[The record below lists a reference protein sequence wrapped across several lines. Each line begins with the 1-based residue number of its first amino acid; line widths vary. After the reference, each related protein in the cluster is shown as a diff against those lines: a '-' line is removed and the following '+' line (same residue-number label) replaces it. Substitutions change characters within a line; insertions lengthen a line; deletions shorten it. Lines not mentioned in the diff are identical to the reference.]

1 MKHFVLALALL
12 TGTVVVASAPARAA
26 EEGMALSFVDKDAD
40 SKVAEAI
47 AAMQAWAE
55 GEYEEHK
62 GEGLFTKHPAEG
74 QLIQDMLAVSR
85 ELQAKAEAAKT
96 AGDTAKSR
104 AYYYSAEATA
114 QYAARM
120 PHILEHRIK

>member
-12 TGTVVVASAPARAA
+12 TGIVVVASAPARAA
-26 EEGMALSFVDKDAD
+26 EEAMALSFVDKDAD

-74 QLIQDMLAVSR
+74 QLIQDMLAVSK

-104 AYYYSAEATA
+104 AYYFSAEATA

-120 PHILEHRIK
+120 PHMLEHRIK

>member
-12 TGTVVVASAPARAA
+12 SGTVAVATTPTRAA
-26 EEGMALSFVDKDAD
+26 EEGMALSFANKDAD
-40 SKVAEAI
+40 SEVAESI

-62 GEGLFTKHPAEG
+62 GEGLFTKHPSEG
-74 QLIQDMLAVSR
+74 QLIQDMLAVSK
-85 ELQAKAEAAKT
+85 ELLAKAEAAKT
-96 AGDTAKSR
+96 AGDTAKSH

-120 PHILEHRIK
+120 PHMLEHRIK

>member
-1 MKHFVLALALL
+1 
-12 TGTVVVASAPARAA
+12 
-26 EEGMALSFVDKDAD
+26 MALSFANKDAD
-40 SKVAEAI
+40 SEVAESI

-62 GEGLFTKHPAEG
+62 GEGLFTKHPSEG
-74 QLIQDMLAVSR
+74 QLIQDMLAVSK
-85 ELQAKAEAAKT
+85 ELLAKAEAAKT
-96 AGDTAKSR
+96 AGDTAKSH

-120 PHILEHRIK
+120 PHMLEHRIK